1 VAIGRGSLSLLRVL
15 LVEAGVDACGLVLFD
30 NGGPAAPAKRADLRG
45 ALRSRD
51 TLKALQFDVQQSK
64 EALKAL
70 LARGALLGRHAPPS
84 KLLRKLEEDGN
95 SLWNARALDGL
106 TKAHPEIPE
115 VVVERLQAFL

>member
-1 VAIGRGSLSLLRVL
+1 VAIGRGSLSLLRILV
-15 LVEAGVDACGLVLFD
+15 VEAGVDVCGLVLFD
-30 NGGPAAPAKRADLRG
+30 NGGAPAPAKHDLRG
-45 ALRSRD
+45 ALRSRES
-51 TLKALQFDVQQSK
+51 LKALQFDVQQSK

-70 LARGALLGRHAPPS
+70 MARGALLGRHAPPS

-95 SLWNARALDGL
+95 ALWNERALDGL